1 MTGTPNQQ
9 PIYSS
14 FHTIYWYGERFYS
27 ADQVDAELRRRSQE
41 LKCAVSK
48 ITGNNTTSDYWTAVA
63 NASTIALQLCNTVSN
78 HRSELISEQPEEPEE
93 PEESSPRSSCSSN
106 THSNNGSSVRG
117 RAIGKRN
124 QEFYIPHWTLLSH
137 TVMADNDCDNDGNN
151 VSREWIGRYDRLS
164 NMIIRIV
171 NTSDNNSPRE
181 ELLLQSFSSF
191 PPTAYETLKHFAQEH
206 DREICNKRY
215 NGLREYRECSTTN
228 VWTNPL
234 FKFYNTVTLNWEPL
248 STLRNNTPAN

>member
-1 MTGTPNQQ
+1 MTGTLNQQQQ

-27 ADQVDAELRRRSQE
+27 ADQVDAELHRRSQE

-48 ITGNNTTSDYWTAVA
+48 SNGNTTTTTSEYWTAVA

-78 HRSELISEQPEEPEE
+78 HRSELISEQLDE

-124 QEFYIPHWTLLSH
+124 QEFYIPHDVLLSH
-137 TVMADNDCDNDGNN
+137 TVVADYDCDNDGNN
-151 VSREWIGRYDRLS
+151 VSREWIGRYDKSS
-164 NMIIRIV
+164 NTIIRFADKDDD
-171 NTSDNNSPRE
+171 TSP
-181 ELLLQSFSSF
+181 QM
-191 PPTAYETLKHFAQEH
+191 AYETLKHFAQEH

-234 FKFYNTVTLNWEPL
+234 FKFYNTVTLDWEPL
-248 STLRNNTPAN
+248 STLRNNAAAN